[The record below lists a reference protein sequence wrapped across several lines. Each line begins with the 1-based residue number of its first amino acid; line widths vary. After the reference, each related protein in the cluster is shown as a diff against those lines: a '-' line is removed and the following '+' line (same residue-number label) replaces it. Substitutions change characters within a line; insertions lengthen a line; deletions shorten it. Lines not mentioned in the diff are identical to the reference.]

1 MDLMEWENPSD
12 AYKNQRTGTFTLVDR
27 HSENEEGMID
37 CLHQD
42 YAIRNL
48 SWPIVCVIALV
59 PFVFG
64 AVLASLP
71 TLATGLWASCLS
83 VEDTGDYF
91 LLKELKDTCSSYF
104 DGGED
109 HLEDV

>member
-1 MDLMEWENPSD
+1 MDKPAD
-12 AYKNQRTGTFTLVDR
+12 AYKNQGTGTFTLVDR

-37 CLHQD
+37 RLRQD
-42 YAIRNL
+42 YAIRNS
-48 SWPIVCVIALV
+48 SWPIVRVIALV
-59 PFVFG
+59 SFVFG

-71 TLATGLWASCLS
+71 TLATVFCESCLS

-91 LLKELKDTCSSYF
+91 LLMEFKDTCSSYF